1 MSSVARNQ
9 IKQSN
14 FLINN
19 QSEQLSFF
27 EHSYKSY
34 APFSRV
40 TKSISFD
47 SSFDFG
53 NLVKKDLSLE
63 QEYGDLITNIVVQI
77 KVPDISSVTTT
88 TGKNIGYTNA
98 IGHAIFEYMELR
110 FDGELIDRHTS
121 EWIDIWSELTVR
133 PGVQENYD
141 YLVKKFD
148 NNVFENFQSGIIYI
162 PLQFWFCQ
170 NSSSNNTKKNMI
182 LPLVTLRD
190 TKIELIFKVRDFN
203 KVIVDS
209 TFSGSSPTNP
219 SSIIEAKLFIDYII
233 LDDNEKKKLQE
244 PNIDRYYLITQVQEL
259 TTSLSGNTKRSKVDL
274 KQFKYLVTEILWVV
288 ISKESRD
295 VNLYFDYGN
304 NFSSCNIDP
313 ILTTKIKFQGL
324 DRIEELDSEY
334 FNKVEPFMIHDNTP
348 FSFIHCYSFALS
360 PEDFSQ
366 PSGICNFSE
375 IHNSE
380 LEFKFIDDLSES
392 ELKIFGINYNVLK
405 VKNGKG
411 TVMNKL
417 SKSINKNIP
426 APSCN

>member
-1 MSSVARNQ
+1 MSAAARNQ
-9 IKQSN
+9 TKQSN
-14 FLINN
+14 FLINDKGN
-19 QSEQLSFF
+19 QLSFF

-40 TKSISFD
+40 TKALTFD
-47 SSFDFG
+47 SGFDFG
-53 NLVKKDLSLE
+53 QTVKKDLSKE
-63 QEYGDLITNIVVQI
+63 QEYGDLITNMIVQI
-77 KVPDISSVTTT
+77 RVPDISSVTTT

-98 IGHAIFEYMELR
+98 IGHAIFESIELR
-110 FDGELIDRHTS
+110 FDGELIDKHTS
-121 EWIDIWSELTVR
+121 EWLDVWSELTVR
-133 PGVQENYD
+133 PGVQDNYD

-170 NSSSNNTKKNMI
+170 NSSSNNTKNNMI
-182 LPLVTLRD
+182 LPLITLAD
-190 TKIELIFKVRDFN
+190 TRIEIIFKMRKFN
-203 KVIVDS
+203 DIIVDS
-209 TFSGSSPTNP
+209 TFSGSVPASA
-219 SSIIEAKLFIDYII
+219 SSIIDAKLFVDYII
-233 LDDNEKKKLQE
+233 LDKTEKKKLLA
-244 PNIDRYYLITQVQEL
+244 PDVDRYYLITQVQEL
-259 TTSLSGNTKRSKVDL
+259 NFGLSANTKTSKVDL
-274 KQFKYLVTEILWVV
+274 QELKYLVTELLWVV
-288 ISKESRD
+288 ISKSSKD

-304 NFSSCNIDP
+304 DFSSCNIDP
-313 ILTTKIKFQGL
+313 ILKTKIKFQGN

-375 IHNSE
+375 IHNSQ
-380 LEFKFIDDLSES
+380 LEFTFIDDLGES

-411 TVMNKL
+411 TLMNKL

-426 APSCN
+426 APKCN